1 MTGSSGIRWSRVVT
15 VAKTDLKQLIQ
26 AKDFWAPMIFLG
38 GFFFVIIPGVLLL
51 TVTQIGSVEVVSQV
65 SDTLAVLPDSAQAQ
79 IEGQSPQGQ
88 TGYALAV
95 FLFAPMAIVVPLTI
109 STAVGASTIVGERE
123 RGTGEFLAHCPAS
136 TTEIYLGK
144 LGASVL
150 PGYCTVLVGFG
161 LYSLL
166 VNVLVGPDVGGWFFP
181 TAQWWIMIGWV
192 LPPFL
197 VLCLSIVLRL
207 SARVSSTAAA
217 QQASGLV
224 SLPLIGIAYSQATGS
239 LFGAGYLPWI
249 IGFLAWIIALLSL
262 TRGVRSVTRSR
273 LLGV

>member
-1 MTGSSGIRWSRVVT
+1 MSGSRSIRWARVGT

-65 SDTLAVLPDSAQAQ
+65 SDTLSVLPDNAQAQ

-109 STAVGASTIVGERE
+109 STAVGAATIVGERE

-144 LGASVL
+144 LAASVL
-150 PGYCTVLVGFG
+150 PGYSTVLVGFG
-161 LYSLL
+161 LYSVL

-181 TAQWWIMIGWV
+181 TTQWWIMIVWV

-239 LFGAGYLPWI
+239 LFGAGLLPWI
-249 IGFLAWIIALLSL
+249 IGFLAWVIALISL

>member
-1 MTGSSGIRWSRVVT
+1 MSQQTRVNWSRVTT

-38 GFFFVIIPGVLLL
+38 GFFFVIVPGFLLL
-51 TVTQIGSVEVVSQV
+51 TVTQIGSVDVVSQV
-65 SDTLAVLPDSAQAQ
+65 SETLAVLPDSAQAQ

-123 RGTGEFLAHCPAS
+123 RGTGEFLAHSPAS

-144 LGASVL
+144 LVASVL
-150 PGYCTVLVGFG
+150 PGYCTVIVGFG

-166 VNVLVGPDVGGWFFP
+166 VNVLVGPEVGGWFFP

-249 IGFLAWIIALLSL
+249 IGGVAWTIALISL
-262 TRGVRSVTRSR
+262 MRGVRSVTRSR